1 MDNLPT
7 SSAPVSSSDAGDTQ
21 ERVEAVES
29 PVAKKSWSSIWENLV
44 RFGLG
49 ETILRIGTAL
59 ASVALILLVVW
70 VMSRFYLKGEITTP
84 QAAEAAAP
92 QSTET
97 SELDAPP
104 PYEGRGGVY
113 AISRITD
120 LHTQLPTLPRFEVTE
135 YEVKKGD
142 TIFGIAEKFN
152 LRPQTILW
160 GNQSLL
166 GDDPHNLQPGQKLT
180 ILPVD
185 GIYYQWHAGDG
196 LNGVAEFFK
205 VSPEDIVN
213 WPGNYL
219 NKDALGDYASPNI
232 SAGTMLIVP
241 GGQREFVSWTG
252 LMISRTDPAVARV
265 LGPGFCGTVTQG
277 PVGGGTFIWP
287 TDTVFLSGYD
297 YTPDTNHYGIDIGG
311 AMGTPEYAV
320 DAGVVVYA
328 GWNNWGYGN
337 VVVIDHGNGWQ
348 SLYAH
353 LMDGGLNVGCGSYVA
368 QGDLIGYMGS
378 TGNSS
383 GPHLH
388 FELSI
393 NGGRVNPWNFLAQ

>member
-7 SSAPVSSSDAGDTQ
+7 SSAPLPSSDAGDN
-21 ERVEAVES
+21 RNSVEAPQAPET
-29 PVAKKSWSSIWENLV
+29 KKNWNAIWENLV
-44 RFGLG
+44 RLGLG
-49 ETILRIGTAL
+49 ETALRIGTAL
-59 ASVALILLVVW
+59 ISVAAILLVVW

-84 QAAEAAAP
+84 QAAAAAP
-92 QSTET
+92 QVTET
-97 SELDAPP
+97 SNLDAPP

-113 AISRITD
+113 AITRITD
-120 LHTQLPTLPRFEVTE
+120 LHTQLPTHPRFEITE

-142 TIFGIAEKFN
+142 TIFGIAEKYN

-160 GNQSLL
+160 GNQTLL

-205 VSPEDIVN
+205 VTPDDIVN
-213 WPGNYL
+213 WPGNSL

-232 SAGTMLIVP
+232 PPGTMLIVP

-252 LMISRTDPAVARV
+252 LMITRTDPAVAKV

-277 PVGGGTFIWP
+277 PVGGGTFVWP
-287 TDTVFLSGYD
+287 TDTVWLSGYD
-297 YTPDTNHYGIDIGG
+297 YSPETNHYGIDIGG
-311 AMGTPEYAV
+311 NMGVPEYAV

-353 LMDGGLNVGCGSYVA
+353 LMDGGVNVGCGSYVA
-368 QGDLIGYMGS
+368 QGDIIGYMGS

-388 FELSI
+388 FELSKG
-393 NGGRVNPWNFLAQ
+393 GGRVNPWNFLPH